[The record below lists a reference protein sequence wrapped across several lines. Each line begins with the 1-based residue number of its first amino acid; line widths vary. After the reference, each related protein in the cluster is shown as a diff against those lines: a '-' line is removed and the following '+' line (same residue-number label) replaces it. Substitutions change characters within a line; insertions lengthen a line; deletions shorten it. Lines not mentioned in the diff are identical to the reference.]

1 MKLKV
6 MALAT
11 AAILLICCF
20 AAILARVTSSSMP
33 MREGERDGS
42 VIVADRVGVQ
52 DSSSIESI
60 EGGEEETRVQGGPDL
75 SSDAENS
82 EPDILISSDNV
93 GFEEPGSVF
102 VIVDDGTSSHNP
114 IDGESCDDGQ
124 DSQYGEDN
132 REQSSGQEGSSQG
145 GLVDIDGDRSIEIT
159 HE

>member
-6 MALAT
+6 TALAT

-20 AAILARVTSSSMP
+20 AAILARVTSPSIP
-33 MREGERDGS
+33 MREGEGDGS
-42 VIVADRVGVQ
+42 VIVADREVVE
-52 DSSSIESI
+52 DNSSIESI
-60 EGGEEETRVQGGPDL
+60 EGSEEEPRAQGGPDL
-75 SSDAENS
+75 SSDIENS

-102 VIVDDGTSSHNP
+102 VIVEDDTPSHNP
-114 IDGESCDDGQ
+114 LGDELTDDGQ

-132 REQSSGQEGSSQG
+132 REESSGHDGSSHG

>member
-11 AAILLICCF
+11 AAVLLICCF
-20 AAILARVTSSSMP
+20 AAILARVTSSSIP

-42 VIVADRVGVQ
+42 VIVADRAVVEGN
-52 DSSSIESI
+52 SSVESI
-60 EGGEEETRVQGGPDL
+60 EGGEEEPRAQAGPDL
-75 SSDAENS
+75 SSDIENS

-102 VIVDDGTSSHNP
+102 VIVEDETSSHNSFG
-114 IDGESCDDGQ
+114 DELTDDGQ
-124 DSQYGEDN
+124 GPQYGEDN
-132 REQSSGQEGSSQG
+132 RDESSGHDGSSQG

>member
-20 AAILARVTSSSMP
+20 AAILARVTSSSIP
-33 MREGERDGS
+33 MREGERGGS
-42 VIVADRVGVQ
+42 VIVADRVVE
-52 DSSSIESI
+52 DNSSIESI
-60 EGGEEETRVQGGPDL
+60 EGSEEEPRAQGGPEL
-75 SSDAENS
+75 SSDVENS

-102 VIVDDGTSSHNP
+102 VIVEDDTSSHNP
-114 IDGESCDDGQ
+114 FGDELTDGGQ

-132 REQSSGQEGSSQG
+132 REESSGHDGSSHG